1 VVHRPSDLDG
11 IVTAVKAAANAG
23 RRIRPLGSGHSFT
36 PIAATDDHA
45 VDLSRYTGVV
55 DVDMASRQV
64 TVRAGTTL
72 RQLNRILD
80 ALGLAMENMG
90 DIDKQTISGAIST
103 GTHGTGAKFGGLA
116 TQIAALELVTADGS
130 VVRCSPSERPE
141 LFAAARVGLGAFG
154 IISTV
159 TITCVPAFALAAQE
173 APDRLDAVLER
184 FDDEIRSNDHFEFY
198 WFPHSDKT
206 LIKRNNRLPAGEQP
220 RPLNKARQYVE
231 YGLIENQLFG
241 AVCRTLRAVPKLTKP
256 AQRVMTNVLSER
268 RYSDVSHRVFVTRR
282 DVRFVESEYA
292 VPREEVV
299 GVITELRKAVAK
311 LSTPVA
317 FPVEIRV
324 AAPDD
329 IWLSTG
335 YQRASGYI
343 AVHQF
348 QGMPYD
354 EYFAVFESIVNSV
367 GGRPHWGKMHSLD
380 AAMLRSRYPR
390 FDDFLAVRDALDPER
405 RFGNAYLERVLG

>member
-1 VVHRPSDLDG
+1 
-11 IVTAVKAAANAG
+11 
-23 RRIRPLGSGHSFT
+23 
-36 PIAATDDHA
+36 
-45 VDLSRYTGVV
+45 
-55 DVDMASRQV
+55 
-64 TVRAGTTL
+64 VR
-72 RQLNRILD
+72 
-80 ALGLAMENMG
+80 
-90 DIDKQTISGAIST
+90 
-103 GTHGTGAKFGGLA
+103 
-116 TQIAALELVTADGS
+116 
-130 VVRCSPSERPE
+130 
-141 LFAAARVGLGAFG
+141 
-154 IISTV
+154 
-159 TITCVPAFALAAQE
+159 
-173 APDRLDAVLER
+173 
-184 FDDEIRSNDHFEFY
+184 
-198 WFPHSDKT
+198 
-206 LIKRNNRLPAGEQP
+206 
-220 RPLNKARQYVE
+220 KARQYVE